1 MSIDIQ
7 IKYIT
12 NTKGERFFTQR
23 WVPARPKAL
32 IALVHSFG
40 DHSGRYAHVIN
51 HFARQGYA
59 VGAYD
64 LRGHGLSDGRRGDFK
79 RFDQHVTDLHS
90 FVWETAHEVPPGTP
104 IVVLG
109 AGAGAV
115 IAMHYATTYP
125 RAVAGVVAV
134 SPVLELTVEIGNAL
148 KRFIIN
154 RFDGL
159 FPRLRVEYHYTSH
172 DLTRDPEAR
181 RAYETDERVFRF
193 LTARAHQDCQEKL
206 KYAMPLAFRLR
217 HPLLMIH
224 AKGDRI
230 SSSDASERFFAEVIQ
245 EDKKLILL
253 DGVFH
258 EPFNDIARDDALG
271 AVDAWLSSAIVGKAH
286 ATGVTGKGWNLK

>member
-32 IALVHSFG
+32 ITLVHGFG

-51 HFARQGYA
+51 HFANQGYA

-64 LRGHGLSDGRRGDFK
+64 LRGHGLSDGRRGDFRK
-79 RFDQHVTDLHS
+79 FDQHLADLHS
-90 FVWETAHEVPPGTP
+90 FVWETAHEVSPGTP
-104 IVVLG
+104 VVVLG
-109 AGAGAV
+109 TGAGALV
-115 IAMHYATTYP
+115 AMHYATTYP

-134 SPVLELTVEIGNAL
+134 SPVLQPTVQVGTAT
-148 KRFIIN
+148 KRFLIK
-154 RFDGL
+154 RCEGL
-159 FPRLRVEYHYTSH
+159 FPRLRVDYHYTSH

-181 RAYETDERVFRF
+181 RAYETDERVFKH
-193 LTARAHQDCQEKL
+193 LTVRAHQDCLEKL
-206 KYAMPLAFRLR
+206 KYIMPLAFRLR
-217 HPLLMIH
+217 HPLLMMQ

-230 SSSDASERFFAEVIQ
+230 SSSDASERFFSEVIQ
-245 EDKKLILL
+245 DDKKLILF
-253 DGVFH
+253 DGAFH
-258 EPFNDIARDDALG
+258 EPFNDTARDEALS
-271 AVDAWLSSAIVGKAH
+271 AVDEWLASVIVGQEH